1 MTRHDEILADLRLEP
16 EAKPQVVRSGGGG
29 GGAPIEWEKLIGPA
43 IQANQGQDVLI
54 QVYPK
59 EGLPQTDEEKIA
71 ARRQAMS
78 RAGAIGNRYYSHVPD
93 EFVETS
99 VRLRE
104 EGNYGVYATHHGPMT
119 DESRAKLEKRRAP
132 RPSKKG
138 GEPVPPQGN
147 GDPTAA
153 AHVPESPSG
162 TTAAERVRNA
172 AKKQQG

>member
-1 MTRHDEILADLRLEP
+1 MNA
-16 EAKPQVVRSGGGG
+16 
-29 GGAPIEWEKLIGPA
+29 
-43 IQANQGQDVLI
+43 
-54 QVYPK
+54 
-59 EGLPQTDEEKIA
+59 
-71 ARRQAMS
+71 
-78 RAGAIGNRYYSHVPD
+78 
-93 EFVETS
+93 
-99 VRLRE
+99 
-104 EGNYGVYATHHGPMT
+104 MT